1 MNVNL
6 MLYEIIGTGILAA
19 VVVLGAFTAGRIHR
33 FTTARLLARYGLL
46 AAMVMILLLMLLK
59 QNTLVL
65 FRYSASMGLY
75 YRDRWLLLAVASAV
89 LCSLFPK
96 KLMFV
101 LMPLTALMA
110 VQKPLF
116 WFLSDFFYRNHFVNT
131 EMLFVLLFYIALMF
145 LAGMGLAFT
154 RSSVPG
160 GKIEDGMDDETDEQS
175 CPAGKLMLLSEPFAG
190 QQIPL
195 PAGEELCLGNDPADC
210 QLVLELP
217 GEPRCLCRV
226 SWLDGRNCYSVMACE
241 HSSLLYEDGTPV
253 PVNESVTAE
262 PGTVFLDGQTG
273 QAVFQL
279 GS

>member
-6 MLYEIIGTGILAA
+6 MLYEIIGTGILTA

-46 AAMVMILLLMLLK
+46 AAMVMILLLML
-59 QNTLVL
+59 
-65 FRYSASMGLY
+65 
-75 YRDRWLLLAVASAV
+75 
-89 LCSLFPK
+89 
-96 KLMFV
+96 
-101 LMPLTALMA
+101 LTALMA

-210 QLVLELP
+210 QLVLDLP
-217 GEPRCLCRV
+217 GESRCLCRV

-241 HSSLLYEDGTPV
+241 YSSLLYEDGTPV
-253 PVNESVTAE
+253 PVNEPVMAE

-273 QAVFQL
+273 QVVFQL

>member
-175 CPAGKLMLLSEPFAG
+175 CPAGKLMLLS
-190 QQIPL
+190 
-195 PAGEELCLGNDPADC
+195 GEELCLGNDPADC
-210 QLVLELP
+210 QLVLDLP

-226 SWLDGRNCYSVMACE
+226 SWLDGRNCYSAMACE
-241 HSSLLYEDGTPV
+241 YSSLLYEDGTPV
-253 PVNESVTAE
+253 PVNEPVMAE

-279 GS
+279 A

>member
-1 MNVNL
+1 M
-6 MLYEIIGTGILAA
+6 
-19 VVVLGAFTAGRIHR
+19 VVLGAFTAGRIHR

-131 EMLFVLLFYIALMF
+131 EMFFVLLFYIALMF
-145 LAGMGLAFT
+145 LAGMGLGTLCRPADSSSCWGGALSGK
-154 RSSVPG
+154 RSG
-160 GKIEDGMDDETDEQS
+160 G
-175 CPAGKLMLLSEPFAG
+175 
-190 QQIPL
+190 L
-195 PAGEELCLGNDPADC
+195 PAGSGPARRAALSLQSELA
-210 QLVLELP
+210 
-217 GEPRCLCRV
+217 
-226 SWLDGRNCYSVMACE
+226 
-241 HSSLLYEDGTPV
+241 
-253 PVNESVTAE
+253 
-262 PGTVFLDGQTG
+262 
-273 QAVFQL
+273 
-279 GS
+279 